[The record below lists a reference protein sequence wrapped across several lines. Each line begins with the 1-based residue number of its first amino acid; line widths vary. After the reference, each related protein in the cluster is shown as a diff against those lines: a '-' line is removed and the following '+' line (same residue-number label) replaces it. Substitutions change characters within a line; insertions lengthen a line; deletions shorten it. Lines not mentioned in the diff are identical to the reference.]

1 MPRHQQKYSFVAN
14 GTWGGTKAAW
24 CVCEY
29 RVFRMSG
36 MKTWIPVRLLH
47 EANVR
52 TLCHSSQMHCFIFS
66 ALKTSAQVV
75 MLLARIFHFRVV
87 SYDDDA
93 HNMLHFQMKIRK
105 KVNMG
110 KNFKSSREHRST
122 QVLLMLGDEL
132 CKAKWERY
140 EVLPPWS
147 YE

>member
-1 MPRHQQKYSFVAN
+1 
-14 GTWGGTKAAW
+14 
-24 CVCEY
+24 
-29 RVFRMSG
+29 
-36 MKTWIPVRLLH
+36 
-47 EANVR
+47 
-52 TLCHSSQMHCFIFS
+52 
-66 ALKTSAQVV
+66 

-122 QVLLMLGDEL
+122 QVLLMLGEL

-140 EVLPPWS
+140 EVLPP
-147 YE
+147 